1 VDARRRFRP
10 VDRPLFVH
18 VYIHLDMGFL
28 AYWPEGSPLSTPAG
42 YWSFIEYLTLNL
54 EYSVIQLAGI
64 AIMDT
69 HIHLLLVLMPGK
81 LSLREVARRYNRRY
95 RNDRTRKELNV
106 RDHRAQLREER
117 KKMQDMSNFTQRLF
131 SAWAGDMAARTR
143 EKLGRQALHVRVCG
157 DRHRESVPVSAV
169 VAKIFALYVDRNPAR
184 AGLPASPPDRP
195 RSTWEFLRHP
205 KLRHLLNGFATW
217 IGMAFDR
224 AHECATHPG
233 RARQLFL
240 RARNAERQR
249 QLERETA
256 VRSLQE
262 TMAAYGFEGDGTVPF
277 EPGNPNGCPYITCG
291 GAIGYPGH
299 IRELLKACSAPDISR
314 FRLVDATDGSG
325 LVALRPIRRRKR
337 RPPPDTAPD
346 PP

>member
-28 AYWPEGSPLSTPAG
+28 AYWPEGSPLSTPVG
-42 YWSFIEYLTLNL
+42 YWSFIKYLTLNL

-69 HIHLLLVLMPGK
+69 HVHLLLVLMPGK

-95 RNDRTRKELNV
+95 RNDRTRKELNI
-106 RDHRAQLREER
+106 RDHRAQLKEER

-131 SAWAGDMAARTR
+131 SAWAGDMADRTR
-143 EKLGRQALHVRVCG
+143 DKLGRQALHVRVCG

-169 VAKIFALYVDRNPAR
+169 VAKIFALYVDRNPSR

-205 KLRHLLNGFATW
+205 KLRHLLNGFSTW

-224 AHECATHPG
+224 VHECARVTAPYPLSP
-233 RARQLFL
+233 ATP
-240 RARNAERQR
+240 
-249 QLERETA
+249 TA
-256 VRSLQE
+256 VPTSP
-262 TMAAYGFEGDGTVPF
+262 AAAPSATPATSASCSRPALPPTSPVSAWSMPLTAAAWSPCAPSAAASA
-277 EPGNPNGCPYITCG
+277 EPRLMRPRTRRNPPRC
-291 GAIGYPGH
+291 
-299 IRELLKACSAPDISR
+299 
-314 FRLVDATDGSG
+314 
-325 LVALRPIRRRKR
+325 
-337 RPPPDTAPD
+337 
-346 PP
+346 